1 MIFSLSPACYT
12 LSQSMFD
19 VLIIGGGPA
28 ALAAA
33 VYIARQKLSFVMI
46 APQIGGQ
53 VSWSSDVENYLGFH
67 LLDGAEL
74 VKRFRTHLEDY
85 KSNFA
90 LKEGESVS
98 KLEKTGV
105 GFRAETTKGD
115 SYEARTVLI
124 ATGSEH
130 RALDVPGEKKLYG
143 RGVTYC
149 ATCDGPLFRDKVVFV
164 IGGGNSAMDAALLL
178 EKYAERVTIITV
190 NKELKGDEIMQ
201 KKINASAKI
210 KVKAQTKV
218 QEVLG
223 ETRVTGI
230 KLTAPDGSERVELA
244 DGILIEIGLVP
255 ASQMVDFVAK
265 DKRGQIVVSKTN
277 ATNVE
282 GIWAA
287 GDVTDV
293 TQKQIAVAV
302 GEGSKAALSIIQ
314 YLQTTA

>member
-1 MIFSLSPACYT
+1 
-12 LSQSMFD
+12 MFD

-33 VYIARQKLSFVMI
+33 VYIARQKRSFALI
-46 APQIGGQ
+46 APEIGGQ
-53 VSWSSDVENYLGFH
+53 VSWSADIENYLGFH
-67 LLDGAEL
+67 LLDGVEL

-85 KSNFA
+85 KSDFMLN
-90 LKEGESVS
+90 EGERVA
-98 KLEKTGV
+98 KLEKTGE
-105 GFRAETTKGD
+105 GFRAQTD
-115 SYEARTVLI
+115 SGQIYDAKTVLI
-124 ATGSEH
+124 ATGAEH

-149 ATCDGPLFRDKVVFV
+149 ATCDAPLFRDKVVFV

-178 EKYAERVTIITV
+178 EKYAERITIITV

-201 KKINASAKI
+201 KKINASSKI

-223 ETRVTGI
+223 ETKVTGI
-230 KLTAPDGSERVELA
+230 KLVAPDGVERVEIA
-244 DGILIEIGLVP
+244 DGVLIEIGLVP
-255 ASQMVDFVAK
+255 ASQLVDFVAK
-265 DKRGQIVVSKTN
+265 DKRGQIIVAKNN

-287 GDVTDV
+287 GDVTDIA
-293 TQKQIAVAV
+293 QKQIAVAV
-302 GEGSKAALSIIQ
+302 GEGAKAALSIIQ

>member
-1 MIFSLSPACYT
+1 
-12 LSQSMFD
+12 MFD
-19 VLIIGGGPA
+19 VLIVGGGPA

-33 VYIARQKLSFVMI
+33 VYIARQKLSFIMV

-67 LLDGAEL
+67 LLDGVEL

-85 KSNFA
+85 QSNFT
-90 LKEGESVS
+90 LKEGETVS
-98 KLEKTGV
+98 KLEKIPQ
-105 GFRAETTKGD
+105 GFRALTTND
-115 SYEARTVLI
+115 QVYEAKTVLI
-124 ATGSEH
+124 ATGSQH

-190 NKELKGDEIMQ
+190 NNELKGDEIMH
-201 KKINASAKI
+201 KKINASSKI
-210 KVKAQTKV
+210 KVKVQTKV

-223 ETRVTGI
+223 ETKVTGI
-230 KLTAPDGSERVELA
+230 KLVAPDGSERVEVA
-244 DGILIEIGLVP
+244 DGVLIEIGLVP

-265 DKRGQIVVSKTN
+265 DKRGQIVISKTN

-282 GIWAA
+282 GVWAA

-302 GEGSKAALSIIQ
+302 GEGAKAALSIIQ
-314 YLQTTA
+314 YLQTTE

>member
-1 MIFSLSPACYT
+1 
-12 LSQSMFD
+12 MFD

-33 VYIARQKLSFVMI
+33 VYIARQKLSFAII

-67 LLDGAEL
+67 LLDGVEL
-74 VKRFRTHLEDY
+74 VKRFRMHLEDY
-85 KSNFA
+85 KSNFT
-90 LKEGESVS
+90 LKEGESVT

-105 GFRAETTKGD
+105 GFRADTSTGE
-115 SYEARTVLI
+115 SYEAKTVLI

-149 ATCDGPLFRDKVVFV
+149 ATCDGPLFRDKAVFV

-190 NKELKGDEIMQ
+190 NKELKGDEVMQ
-201 KKINASAKI
+201 KKIAASSKI
-210 KVKAQTKV
+210 KVKVQTKV

-223 ETRVTGI
+223 ETKVTGI
-230 KLTAPDGSERVELA
+230 KIVAPDGSERVEVA

-265 DKRGQIVVSKTN
+265 DKRGQIIVSKTN

-302 GEGSKAALSIIQ
+302 GEGAKAALSIIQ